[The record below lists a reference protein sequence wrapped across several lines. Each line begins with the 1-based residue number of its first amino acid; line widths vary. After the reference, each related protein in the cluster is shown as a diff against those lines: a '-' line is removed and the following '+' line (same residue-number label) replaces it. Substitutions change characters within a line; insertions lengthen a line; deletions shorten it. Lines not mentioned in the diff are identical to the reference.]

1 MMSGFIEYPLISSDP
16 FSIAS
21 PFLIL
26 FAANVFTTKNG
37 KHLLGKKVAAPDL
50 DLNGSC
56 KLTFRSFRLNW
67 VGLICVNQSV
77 AQNHGAWGSKRR
89 EGIKAGSLN

>member
-37 KHLLGKKVAAPDL
+37 KHLLSKKVAAPDL
-50 DLNGSC
+50 DL
-56 KLTFRSFRLNW
+56 KVEIEF
-67 VGLICVNQSV
+67 
-77 AQNHGAWGSKRR
+77 
-89 EGIKAGSLN
+89 